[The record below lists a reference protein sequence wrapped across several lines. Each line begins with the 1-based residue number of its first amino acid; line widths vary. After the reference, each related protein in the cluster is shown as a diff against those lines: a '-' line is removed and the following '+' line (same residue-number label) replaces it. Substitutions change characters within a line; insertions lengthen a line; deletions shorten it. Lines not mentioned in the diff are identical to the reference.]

1 MRGCL
6 RVASGPYDGLHSPMR
21 QRDPVPGADL
31 LGDAAQAHT
40 ARPQLE
46 DGDNGVH
53 QGVADYFDATAD
65 LQLLEVAEAIGRAP
79 ARASSCNAATCSL
92 NTGIKAIVWS
102 RAIFCRIYRGPLLT
116 GQWL

>member
-1 MRGCL
+1 MSIL
-6 RVASGPYDGLHSPMR
+6 VVASGPYDGLHGPMR

-53 QGVADYFDATAD
+53 QGVADTLTLLPISSFWKSLKRSDAPPLVPVPATP
-65 LQLLEVAEAIGRAP
+65 RPAP
-79 ARASSCNAATCSL
+79 
-92 NTGIKAIVWS
+92 
-102 RAIFCRIYRGPLLT
+102 
-116 GQWL
+116 